1 MTIVYTSGVFDLFH
15 AGHLQALQWAKNQ
28 GSFLIVGI
36 LSDEDAQSY
45 KRLPIIPYEQR
56 FSIIENLNFVDKV
69 IYGPKFETVGFYR
82 DLGIDFHC
90 QGDELEGFYEIA
102 KQLGILKILG
112 RSKITNS
119 TEIIQRIR
127 DRH

>member
-69 IYGPKFETVGFYR
+69 IYGPKFETVRFYR

-90 QGDELEGFYEIA
+90 QGDELDGFYEIA